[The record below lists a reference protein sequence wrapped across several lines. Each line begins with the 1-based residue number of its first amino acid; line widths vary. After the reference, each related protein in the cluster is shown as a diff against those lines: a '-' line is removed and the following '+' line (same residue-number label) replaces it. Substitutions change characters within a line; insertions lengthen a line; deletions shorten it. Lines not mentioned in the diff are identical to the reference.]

1 MGLVSSLRTALGYG
15 PRPDALASPWTDVQ
29 LAQIVY
35 SDVFGGIAPQP
46 LSRLEAMGIPALAK
60 ARNLICSTIAKLPL
74 RVLNA
79 KGVLSD
85 TDQPAWTYRTD
96 SSVSPFLRMLWTLDD
111 MLFHG
116 ACLWAVDR
124 GSEGQILNAERV
136 PWEWWTVTAEGA
148 IAIHGEVV
156 QNSLDVI
163 YFPGPVEGL
172 LEKDLS
178 SLRAARSIAATVEKR
193 VKSPIPVMEIHAS
206 GDGGNEP
213 TPEEAKGLITS
224 YNAARRDPEGA
235 TVFTPSSV
243 TLISHGD
250 KADSGFM
257 VEGRNQVRLDVANMT
272 GVPVALLD
280 GSVSTAS
287 LTYSTQ
293 EGRRNEFVDYGL
305 SIWMEAI
312 AGRLSQDDVVPR
324 GQHVEFDLS
333 DFLTTTPSPTGLPE
347 QD

>member
-156 QNSLDVI
+156 QNSLELYRSAITHKTNETIRVLTVVSTPLLVLT
-163 YFPGPVEGL
+163 FLTGL
-172 LEKDLS
+172 YGMNVPLPFAHSE
-178 SLRAARSIAATVEKR
+178 RAFLGIAAVSAALFLGMLAWFRRKR
-193 VKSPIPVMEIHAS
+193 W
-206 GDGGNEP
+206 
-213 TPEEAKGLITS
+213 
-224 YNAARRDPEGA
+224 
-235 TVFTPSSV
+235 F
-243 TLISHGD
+243 
-250 KADSGFM
+250 
-257 VEGRNQVRLDVANMT
+257 
-272 GVPVALLD
+272 
-280 GSVSTAS
+280 
-287 LTYSTQ
+287 
-293 EGRRNEFVDYGL
+293 
-305 SIWMEAI
+305 
-312 AGRLSQDDVVPR
+312 
-324 GQHVEFDLS
+324 
-333 DFLTTTPSPTGLPE
+333 
-347 QD
+347 